1 MTAKLFKPDGT
12 MTPVEPQNG
21 KDFQLDELN
30 RFVDGYIEIVR
41 PLDMPGY
48 IMVINEEGKLKGLP
62 FNPMASKF
70 WHANDPIVGNALL
83 CRTEQVK

>member
-21 KDFQLDELN
+21 KDFQLEELN
-30 RFVDGYIEIVR
+30 RFVGGYIEIIR
-41 PLDMPGY
+41 PLDIPGH

-62 FNPMASKF
+62 FNPMASQIL
-70 WHANDPIVGNALL
+70 A
-83 CRTEQVK
+83 CQ